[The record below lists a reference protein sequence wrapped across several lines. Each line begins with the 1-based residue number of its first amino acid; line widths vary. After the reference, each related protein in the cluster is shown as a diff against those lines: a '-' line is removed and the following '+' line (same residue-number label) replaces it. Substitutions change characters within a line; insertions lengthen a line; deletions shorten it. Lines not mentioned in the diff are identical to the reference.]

1 MLNWNSMG
9 FSFILLLNSKILF
22 TVTEQ
27 SVLHSSTI
35 CYFYYNKCVLEE
47 YTESLILTWMFSNF
61 KFEKETE

>member
-35 CYFYYNKCVLEE
+35 CYFYYNKCVLE
-47 YTESLILTWMFSNF
+47 YTESLILSWMFSNF
-61 KFEKETE
+61 KLEKETE